1 MAKKYTPDAE
11 CFNAANQASG
21 ERLSK
26 EEIEAAFQRI
36 SDYKQR
42 LQAEGSIDGMADKLR
57 SFAEREAERTRVA
70 AAMQKRHAALNI
82 LVRDRL
88 DQSVTSLI
96 NQGLSPRKALLAVLE
111 GTSRGVEGGRNSVSA
126 LTGAYEARY
135 MGALFAEIQ
144 ANKPHL
150 IHAMRDPRLDADIM
164 IEMAE
169 LKEGGN
175 PGLTQNADAQYLAK
189 VFASY
194 AELSRTDLNKLGAS
208 IGKLEG
214 WAGAQTHDDVK
225 MIAAGK
231 DAWMAKVMPLLDA
244 ERTFPDIGSP
254 KELEDAMSGIY
265 DTLVTGFPNQPTLKE
280 IGQRVNPANLAK
292 RLGKSRVLHFKDA
305 QSALAY
311 RAEFGYGNTVSG
323 IFGHLRNSA
332 RVAANMEALGPNP
345 EVMMGSLVDSLKRK
359 IKESNLPDAEKQKQM
374 RGLDLDAGGLR
385 HAMDIA
391 TGLISRPVNVTGAKI
406 GSDIRAVESMAKLGA
421 ATISSMTDTVVAGAA
436 SQFRGSGF
444 FRGFAAQLNGIRK
457 GRPKGELAEIS
468 YLTGEGFDGLIG
480 HIVAPAAAIDGP
492 VGRLSKLQET
502 FFRWNVL
509 TWWTDIQRATAGRV
523 ISAEMGMRAKTAY
536 ADLPAN
542 YRHVLGLHSITEA
555 KWDAIRSAAAREIG
569 GKSYVTPDAI
579 RGLGDEAIEP
589 LVKARLDAAR
599 KTSKIDEAK
608 TPETKAKRQADF
620 ETRRASII
628 EDGRR
633 DLELSVLRFFADE
646 TSYGVVETDARSRR
660 TMTLGTRPGTIAGE
674 SMRFIGQFKGF
685 PIAFSQRIGG
695 RALFGHRKGAGML
708 ERTAHIGTLLA
719 GMTMAGYAAMTFKD
733 MARGYWPPRDPTDP
747 KTMAAAF
754 IQGGAAGIYGDFL
767 FGRVNRFGGGLA
779 ETAMGPAFGSGFD
792 LADLL
797 LKARDAGLSSEEE
810 IQFSDFL
817 TFATQNT
824 PFVNLFYVRPALDY
838 LFLNSLREAASPG
851 YLRRIE
857 KRREKDY
864 GQSTM
869 PILDDRRA
877 FN

>member
-1 MAKKYTPDAE
+1 MAKYTPDKA
-11 CFNAANQASG
+11 CFDAANAASG
-21 ERLSK
+21 EKLSK

-42 LQAEGSIDGMADKLR
+42 LQAEGNIDGMADKLR
-57 SFAEREAERTRVA
+57 SFAEREAERTKVA

-88 DQSVTSLI
+88 DQTVSSLI
-96 NQGLSPRKALLAVLE
+96 AQGMTPRKALLAILE
-111 GTSRGVEGGRNSVSA
+111 GTSKGVEGGRNSVSA

-135 MGALFAEIQ
+135 LGGMFAEIQ
-144 ANKPHL
+144 KSRPHV
-150 IHAMRDPRLDADIM
+150 IHAMRDERMDADIT

-169 LKEGGN
+169 LREGGN
-175 PGLTQNADAQYLAK
+175 PGITGNDDAKYLAK

-231 DAWMAKVMPLLDA
+231 DSWIAKTLPLLDA
-244 ERTFPDIGSP
+244 ERTFPDIASA

-265 DTLVTGFPNQPTLKE
+265 DTLITGFPNQPTPKE
-280 IGQRVNPANLAK
+280 KGQRVNPANLAK

-305 QSALAY
+305 KAALAY

-345 EVMMGSLVDSLKRK
+345 EVMMGSLVDSMKRR
-359 IKESNLPDAEKQKQM
+359 IKESNLPDAEKQKQI
-374 RGLDLDAGGLR
+374 RSLDMEAGGLR

-391 TGLISRPVNVTGAKI
+391 TGLISRPVEVTGAKI
-406 GSDIRAVESMAKLGA
+406 GADIRAVQSMAKLGGAVFSAIGDNVTA
-421 ATISSMTDTVVAGAA
+421 AAA
-436 SQFRGSGF
+436 AQFRGSGF
-444 FRGFAAQLNGIRK
+444 IRGLVSQVDGMMR
-457 GRPKGELAEIS
+457 GRPKGEQAEIA
-468 YLTGEGFDGLIG
+468 YMIGEGFDGIIG
-480 HIVAPAAAIDGP
+480 HIVAPSAAIDGP

-502 FFRWNVL
+502 FFRWNRL
-509 TWWTDIQRATAGRV
+509 TWWTDVQRATAGRV

-555 KWDAIRSAAAREIG
+555 KWDAIRSAG
-569 GKSYVTPDAI
+569 GRDVNGKTYITPDAI
-579 RGLGDEAIEP
+579 RDLPDDAIEK
-589 LVKARLDAAR
+589 LVSGRIAAAR
-599 KTSKIDEAK
+599 KASKLDEAK
-608 TPETKAKRQADF
+608 SPATKKKRQADF
-620 ETRRASII
+620 DERRASII

-646 TSYGVVETDARSRR
+646 TSYGVIEVDSRSRR
-660 TMTLGTRPGTIAGE
+660 TMTWGTRPGTLAGE
-674 SMRFIGQFKGF
+674 VLRFAGQFKGF
-685 PIAFSQRIGG
+685 PVAFLQRVGG
-695 RALFGHRKGAGML
+695 RALYGQRKGAGFIQK
-708 ERTAHIGTLLA
+708 TSHIGTLLA
-719 GMTMAGYAAMTFKD
+719 GMTVAGYMSIIMKD
-733 MARGYWPPRDPTDP
+733 LARGYWPPRDPTDP
-747 KTMAAAF
+747 KTWAAAM
-754 IQGGAAGIYGDFL
+754 IQGGALGLYGDFL
-767 FGRVNRFGGGLA
+767 FAKVNRFGGGPA
-779 ETAMGPAFGSGFD
+779 ETAMGPTLGAGFD
-792 LADLL
+792 LLNL
-797 LKARDAGLSSEEE
+797 FLKARDAGLSAEEE

-824 PFVNLFYVRPALDY
+824 PFLNLFYVRPALDY

-851 YLRRIE
+851 YLKRIE
-857 KRREKDY
+857 QRRKKDY
-864 GQSTM
+864 GQESL
-869 PILDDRRA
+869 PIFDERRA